1 VKWGK
6 QVVAAWNGSHPS
18 GQVSAEEIPAGKS
31 SEEVI
36 GASITAGNTPCL
48 VFNTAPAAVPQ
59 FQKQGGLVALDSF
72 SDGASYIQQRTGPR
86 ADQYKSPDGRFY
98 QMPWKTNPVMIFYN
112 KQAFQKAGINTAN
125 PPLKT
130 YSEFLQTAKTVVAKG
145 GVKAA
150 IWPAPSSEF
159 FQPWFD
165 FYPLFIAQ
173 TGKQLVADGQPQFNN
188 PDGVAVGSFWKQLYD
203 QKLAPRELYNG
214 DAFGDQ
220 KAAMAIVGPL
230 LFPEPVRAPDGRPAY
245 AMLHRPT
252 WDLSWV
258 SPDAGEPLPAGVH
271 DPRPGIWVS
280 FAPVEEVA
288 RDPRAL
294 AHFTQHRP
302 VFAFQ
307 NLASDEHLPPD
318 HWFWNPETSGGIFV
332 EHGVRFFD
340 AAAWLLGSR
349 ACEVQALEVA
359 RGEHGAV
366 DTAIAATLHPGGATA
381 TYTHIFTH
389 PEQNRPSISRPCWT
403 GVSRTRSSPAGS
415 RSSSTWRPGPTQP
428 VPRFSATSGT
438 EPTSCS
444 RYQASGGRARN
455 GSRSRPSAST
465 ADPSSGTAALR
476 RAPSATTSAY
486 TPPSGTRPP
495 KSTSTARASA
505 PASPTWPPRCARTAS
520 RSSPRMKHGK
530 ALPPRSPP
538 ARPPSPDSEC
548 HRPPFLAQA
557 SSTAARAPPEPGQ
570 AHEPA
575 EPAPGRP
582 SSQPQG

>member
-72 SDGASYIQQRTGPR
+72 SDGVSYIQQRTGPR

-332 EHGVRFFD
+332 EHGVHFFD
-340 AAAWLLGSR
+340 AAAWLLGSHP
-349 ACEVQALEVA
+349 CEVQALEVA

-389 PEQNRPSISRPCWT
+389 PEQAEYQQTMLDWGFAHAVVSGWIAIQLHLEAWADPAGTALLRNLRDRADELLEVPGFRRSGQERIAVQAVRVDGRPELWHGSAEARPVSHHIRLHATLGHTAAKEHVYRQSVRAGIADLAAAVRTDREPLVTTNEAWESLATAVAARQAAQSGQRVSPPTLPSPSELDSRPRP
-403 GVSRTRSSPAGS
+403 SRTR
-415 RSSSTWRPGPTQP
+415 PGP
-428 VPRFSATSGT
+428 
-438 EPTSCS
+438 
-444 RYQASGGRARN
+444 
-455 GSRSRPSAST
+455 
-465 ADPSSGTAALR
+465 
-476 RAPSATTSAY
+476 
-486 TPPSGTRPP
+486 
-495 KSTSTARASA
+495 
-505 PASPTWPPRCARTAS
+505 
-520 RSSPRMKHGK
+520 
-530 ALPPRSPP
+530 
-538 ARPPSPDSEC
+538 
-548 HRPPFLAQA
+548 
-557 SSTAARAPPEPGQ
+557 
-570 AHEPA
+570 
-575 EPAPGRP
+575 
-582 SSQPQG
+582 